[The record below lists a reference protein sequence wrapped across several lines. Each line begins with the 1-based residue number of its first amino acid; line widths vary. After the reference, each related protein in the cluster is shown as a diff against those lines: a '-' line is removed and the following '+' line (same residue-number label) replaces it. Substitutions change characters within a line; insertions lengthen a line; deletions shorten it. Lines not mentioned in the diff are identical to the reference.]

1 MPPSRRQLRNKKRR
15 AVTRRLK
22 GGIVNFSK
30 GIQPWMV
37 PIAEHE
43 LSKKPVPQPIPGQPI
58 QSTSQWTANSKA
70 PNWTGDHKTI
80 ELGAP
85 GVLGYRFMVNSQGR
99 TQSNITGIPQHL
111 AAARY
116 VVAPG
121 PEGRLGGQ
129 DKLPVSGFTTEA
141 PKNYYGVFG
150 VTAEATPAQIQSAYV
165 AKKATVANNATRKN
179 IEEGYAILSDP
190 VKRQQY
196 NVVLSDFYRA
206 HPPNMAD
213 LSAMYSKTGQSNPV
227 TALKYYFR

>member
-1 MPPSRRQLRNKKRR
+1 MPPSRKRLRAKRR
-15 AVTRRLK
+15 NTRRLK

-30 GIQPWMV
+30 GIQPWMM

-43 LSKKPVPQPIPGQPI
+43 MAKMSAPPPIPGQPI
-58 QSTSQWTANSKA
+58 KSTSQWAVNSKA

-85 GVLGYRFMVNSQGR
+85 GVLGYRFMVDSQGR

-116 VVAPG
+116 LVAPG

-129 DKLPVSGFTTEA
+129 DKLPVRGFTTEA
-141 PKNYYGVFG
+141 PKNYYGIFG

-165 AKKATVANNATRKN
+165 TKKATVANNATRKN

-213 LSAMYSKTGQSNPV
+213 LSAMYGKTGQSNPV